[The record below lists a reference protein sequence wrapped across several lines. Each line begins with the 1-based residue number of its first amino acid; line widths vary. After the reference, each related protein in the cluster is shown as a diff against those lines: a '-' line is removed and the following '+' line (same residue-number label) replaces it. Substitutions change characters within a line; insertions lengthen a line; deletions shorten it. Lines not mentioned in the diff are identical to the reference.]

1 MRKLL
6 LFFAM
11 LCVSVGTWAAITI
24 TPDPNPYNQTWI
36 GAEQISN
43 FKVFTISGWDNPG
56 DVAKLLNGDT
66 SLDVNWNGKSL
77 SDLQEALI
85 IYIGS
90 GANTDLLNDDDL
102 KALDLLTST
111 KYLDLDGSK
120 LAASAS
126 INNIEI
132 GSAVEGVVLPDGLSK
147 NQVNAVAT
155 VLSANENFGSCIS
168 KKTDVIVAPVTNY
181 YYAEGSNNGQKVV
194 ESATVVLDKENLKAT
209 VKENVQY
216 RLTVIADNKTYRS
229 DWIEPTAPPEITD
242 VNFTADNTQV
252 YVRVS
257 LEDHGQGS
265 GYASASFEEIWK
277 FHTDYVRL
285 YGYIPE
291 TNSVHMLMYPD
302 ESHIWCWR
310 KNILGYS
317 YNIDYSA
324 LDGVVK
330 DYSIFHF
337 LRTSDR
343 NHQEYNIR
351 VKVWNLTPEQYR
363 FRKILEEN
371 ESIGG
376 DLFSPEPG
384 EVRGNVYCED
394 DENEKVFGYVNVS
407 RVAMKD
413 AKLNSRYDLWT
424 APKSLIEVAPED
436 YLDFYNNGYNPVEQ
450 IPSAEGGMVVG
461 WGLGRCYDC
470 VLAGGTLEKPS
481 FE

>member
-1 MRKLL
+1 MLTLISFSKRMKKIIYLL
-6 LFFAM
+6 AM
-11 LCVSVGTWAAITI
+11 FTLSSCVYPYTPDIDDSQIESSLVIDANILLGNTSTI
-24 TPDPNPYNQTWI
+24 T
-36 GAEQISN
+36 
-43 FKVFTISGWDNPG
+43 
-56 DVAKLLNGDT
+56 
-66 SLDVNWNGKSL
+66 L
-77 SDLQEALI
+77 SYLQP
-85 IYIGS
+85 
-90 GANTDLLNDDDL
+90 
-102 KALDLLTST
+102 LDLSHSIVYRRAKGDIYLEDSEGD
-111 KYLDLDGSK
+111 KYPAVTYYDLYR
-120 LAASAS
+120 
-126 INNIEI
+126 I
-132 GSAVEGVVLPDGLSK
+132 P
-147 NQVNAVAT
+147 T
-155 VLSANENFGSCIS
+155 F
-168 KKTDVIVAPVTNY
+168 P
-181 YYAEGSNNGQKVV
+181 
-194 ESATVVLDKENLKAT
+194 

-291 TNSVHMLMYPD
+291 TNSVYMLMYPD

-450 IPSAEGGMVVG
+450 IASAEGGMVVG

>member
-1 MRKLL
+1 MLTLISFSKRMKKIIYLL
-6 LFFAM
+6 AM
-11 LCVSVGTWAAITI
+11 FTLSSCVYANTPDIDDSQIESSLVIDANILLGNTSTI
-24 TPDPNPYNQTWI
+24 T
-36 GAEQISN
+36 
-43 FKVFTISGWDNPG
+43 
-56 DVAKLLNGDT
+56 
-66 SLDVNWNGKSL
+66 L
-77 SDLQEALI
+77 SYLQP
-85 IYIGS
+85 
-90 GANTDLLNDDDL
+90 
-102 KALDLLTST
+102 LDLSHSIVYRRAKGEIYLEDSEGD
-111 KYLDLDGSK
+111 KYPAVTYYDLYR
-120 LAASAS
+120 
-126 INNIEI
+126 I
-132 GSAVEGVVLPDGLSK
+132 P
-147 NQVNAVAT
+147 T
-155 VLSANENFGSCIS
+155 F
-168 KKTDVIVAPVTNY
+168 P
-181 YYAEGSNNGQKVV
+181 
-194 ESATVVLDKENLKAT
+194 

-291 TNSVHMLMYPD
+291 TNSVYMLMYPD

-310 KNILGYS
+310 KNVLGYS

-394 DENEKVFGYVNVS
+394 DENDKVFGYVNVS

-481 FE
+481 FD

>member
-1 MRKLL
+1 MDLSHSIVYRRAKGEIYLED
-6 LFFAM
+6 
-11 LCVSVGTWAAITI
+11 S
-24 TPDPNPYNQTWI
+24 
-36 GAEQISN
+36 E
-43 FKVFTISGWDNPG
+43 G
-56 DVAKLLNGDT
+56 DKYPAVT
-66 SLDVNWNGKSL
+66 YY
-77 SDLQEALI
+77 DLYRI
-85 IYIGS
+85 P
-90 GANTDLLNDDDL
+90 TF
-102 KALDLLTST
+102 
-111 KYLDLDGSK
+111 
-120 LAASAS
+120 
-126 INNIEI
+126 
-132 GSAVEGVVLPDGLSK
+132 P
-147 NQVNAVAT
+147 
-155 VLSANENFGSCIS
+155 
-168 KKTDVIVAPVTNY
+168 
-181 YYAEGSNNGQKVV
+181 
-194 ESATVVLDKENLKAT
+194 

-450 IPSAEGGMVVG
+450 IPGTYTIGSDGFVEYHTTADDVTQWILDTMYWSAEETGKD
-461 WGLGRCYDC
+461 R
-470 VLAGGTLEKPS
+470 EN
-481 FE
+481 E